1 MTGFD
6 DLFYPDNKNRKRRAE
21 QLLTQCEGYSK
32 YIDILNE
39 EIENLLN
46 SNETIKNLLKDIKID
61 NFKYKIYDIIP
72 DLLSFGAII
81 DAILGSDKRSKLQE
95 AIRGLSK
102 PRIELMYRKNTLEY
116 NKQILNAILSE
127 INRIKEKSKRNN
139 WSNVKLADELA
150 DALDSAVEIAVETN
164 KRNTRREVLEE
175 LKRLDKYNNAWTNE
189 DPSGDELDKF
199 VKELDATD
207 SNYAFL
213 NGVYKIISVL
223 DMYKVLDVKDGQY
236 NSNEISTNVQIW
248 NWNKSKGQWWEFSFD
263 FKHQAYKIRSKLN
276 LNAILAWDRGNNEQ
290 NVCVT
295 KDTNKPE
302 QYWILQIDTDYQFI
316 LKNKA
321 NPSLTLYL
329 DNKNTQNG
337 TNVKLELLKND
348 NDPYLQAQ
356 KFFIVSEIQEAH
368 IIDTWL
374 KSYEKVDGKEHY
386 HGFYFKKMEVDV
398 LSEVISYEVKING
411 NHFGN
416 AISERYSPSEDG
428 RIKVNFF
435 EYNAY
440 GSNHPVEGDKLQI
453 WAVKKNRSTEKVIDT
468 IIWN

>member
-175 LKRLDKYNNAWTNE
+175 LKRLDNYNNAWTNE

-223 DMYKVLDVKDGQY
+223 DMYKV
-236 NSNEISTNVQIW
+236 
-248 NWNKSKGQWWEFSFD
+248 
-263 FKHQAYKIRSKLN
+263 
-276 LNAILAWDRGNNEQ
+276 
-290 NVCVT
+290 
-295 KDTNKPE
+295 
-302 QYWILQIDTDYQFI
+302 
-316 LKNKA
+316 
-321 NPSLTLYL
+321 
-329 DNKNTQNG
+329 
-337 TNVKLELLKND
+337 
-348 NDPYLQAQ
+348 
-356 KFFIVSEIQEAH
+356 
-368 IIDTWL
+368 
-374 KSYEKVDGKEHY
+374 
-386 HGFYFKKMEVDV
+386 
-398 LSEVISYEVKING
+398 
-411 NHFGN
+411 
-416 AISERYSPSEDG
+416 
-428 RIKVNFF
+428 
-435 EYNAY
+435 
-440 GSNHPVEGDKLQI
+440 
-453 WAVKKNRSTEKVIDT
+453 
-468 IIWN
+468 